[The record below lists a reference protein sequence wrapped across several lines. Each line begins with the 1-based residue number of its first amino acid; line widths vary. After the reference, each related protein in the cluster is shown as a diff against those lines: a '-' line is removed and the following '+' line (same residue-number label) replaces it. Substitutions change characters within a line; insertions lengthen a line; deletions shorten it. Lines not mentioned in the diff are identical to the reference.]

1 MSAQTDEFKVVLGAL
16 PCSLNADQ
24 TQTNDVQHIW
34 EHYFLV
40 PLANGMTRAGRLK
53 DFKKAEALL
62 YRYLKQLGIKVHE
75 PTIAENAHPSHQHRT
90 PLVCLKSRSGL

>member
-1 MSAQTDEFKVVLGAL
+1 MPAQTDESKVVLGAL

-40 PLANGMTRAGRLK
+40 PLANGMTRAERLK
-53 DFKKAEALL
+53 DFKKANSCNL
-62 YRYLKQLGIKVHE
+62 
-75 PTIAENAHPSHQHRT
+75 
-90 PLVCLKSRSGL
+90 